1 MNVDRQTSSGERIT
15 GAVTGLYDRIVDRDL
30 LVRRI
35 TITAGRVVDERN
47 IETKEVFE
55 QMDLFTDYASR
66 EKADREEA
74 RRRKRERRM
83 QEAVLDIRKR
93 FGKNAVLRGVNLE
106 EGATA
111 RDLNQQ
117 IGGHKA

>member
-1 MNVDRQTSSGERIT
+1 M
-15 GAVTGLYDRIVDRDL
+15 
-30 LVRRI
+30 
-35 TITAGRVVDERN
+35 DERN

-93 FGKNAVLRGVNLE
+93 FGKNAVLRGMNLE

-111 RDLNQQ
+111 RDRNQQ

>member
-1 MNVDRQTSSGERIT
+1 
-15 GAVTGLYDRIVDRDL
+15 
-30 LVRRI
+30 
-35 TITAGRVVDERN
+35 
-47 IETKEVFE
+47 
-55 QMDLFTDYASR
+55 MDLFTDYASR

-93 FGKNAVLRGVNLE
+93 FGKNAVLRGMNLE

-111 RDLNQQ
+111 RDRNQQ